1 MDEATSALDNVT
13 ERRILHEIHQLA
25 KSMTII
31 MIAHRLTTIENA
43 DEIVVFENGA
53 ISARGDYL
61 NLVDCNDYFRSL
73 VSRNKDESGEKL

>member
-1 MDEATSALDNVT
+1 
-13 ERRILHEIHQLA
+13 
-25 KSMTII
+25 MTII